1 MKFECEVEQ
10 NRRNPTIRQI
20 EGMIAKPVLKEH
32 LTGGIQLNF
41 DPMLYNM
48 LRENE
53 RLCKLDI
60 TLPSTNQFLIKRK
73 SWFLEFRDMVSLMLE
88 NYHQAIHALAPDLKR
103 LYGPH
108 LNKIRAC
115 LKPGMAEINWTCHS
129 WEDFTEKCINDVS
142 IFKNLID
149 RANDIY
155 VNRLEKLLDSLT
167 DVELFSLPKGA
178 PWPMERFVETI
189 KVKCKAGYKEL
200 QKKSSMIE
208 DAIEDLISL
217 ALEFKPVV
225 DIMPDKTG
233 VIENDDD
240 EDDPRSK
247 RRKKLKETMEEEE
260 DDVPLAPIHVLTC
273 LDKNQI
279 GKIIIVRIL
288 LYSHPLPSCG

>member
-1 MKFECEVEQ
+1 MTGCEAFQPLDVVFNPATEEVVKVPEDWGDDFREQ
-10 NRRNPTIRQI
+10 R
-20 EGMIAKPVLKEH
+20 
-32 LTGGIQLNF
+32 
-41 DPMLYNM
+41 
-48 LRENE
+48 
-53 RLCKLDI
+53 
-60 TLPSTNQFLIKRK
+60 
-73 SWFLEFRDMVSLMLE
+73 
-88 NYHQAIHALAPDLKR
+88 
-103 LYGPH
+103 
-108 LNKIRAC
+108 
-115 LKPGMAEINWTCHS
+115 
-129 WEDFTEKCINDVS
+129 
-142 IFKNLID
+142 
-149 RANDIY
+149 
-155 VNRLEKLLDSLT
+155 EKLRDSLT

-225 DIMPDKTG
+225 DIMPDKKG
-233 VIENDDD
+233 VTENDDD

-279 GKIIIVRIL
+279 GKIIIVHIL
-288 LYSHPLPSCG
+288 LYSVQSPFA